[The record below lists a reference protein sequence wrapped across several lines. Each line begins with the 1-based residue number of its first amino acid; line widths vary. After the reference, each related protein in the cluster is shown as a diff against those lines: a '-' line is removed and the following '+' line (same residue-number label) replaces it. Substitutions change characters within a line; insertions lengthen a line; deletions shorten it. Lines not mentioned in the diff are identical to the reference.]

1 LPNGKWDHEIV
12 VASGREWSFEVGPN
26 GKFLKESTEPKE
38 SVTPLLFM
46 LGALRER
53 LRLITHL

>member
-1 LPNGKWDHEIV
+1 MGKGDHEIV

-38 SVTPLLFM
+38 
-46 LGALRER
+46 
-53 LRLITHL
+53 